1 MSTSQWRTIGRRSI
15 ICRSWR
21 QRRGISMPRKDE
33 AIVLTP
39 GSQYR
44 IKSLEARDKPMETI
58 GIFKGYAAVA
68 HDTAIVME
76 LDKSSGEEKGRLR
89 LIPSHMIISID

>member
-1 MSTSQWRTIGRRSI
+1 
-15 ICRSWR
+15 
-21 QRRGISMPRKDE
+21 MPKRDE

-39 GSQYR
+39 GSLYK
-44 IKSLEARDKPMETI
+44 IKSLEARDKPMETV

-76 LDKSSGEEKGRLR
+76 LDRSHGEDKGKLR
-89 LIPSHMIISID
+89 LIPSHMIICIDVLKAEKEKEEKGAESNAVYFG

>member
-1 MSTSQWRTIGRRSI
+1 
-15 ICRSWR
+15 
-21 QRRGISMPRKDE
+21 MPKRDD

-39 GSQYR
+39 GSLYR
-44 IKSLEARDKPMETI
+44 IKSLESRDHPMETV

-76 LDKSSGEEKGRLR
+76 LDKSHGEEKGRLR
-89 LIPSHMIISID
+89 LIPTHMIISIDVVKAEKEKEEKEKDSNAVYFG

>member
-1 MSTSQWRTIGRRSI
+1 M
-15 ICRSWR
+15 
-21 QRRGISMPRKDE
+21 QRRDE

-39 GSQYR
+39 GSQYK
-44 IKSLEARDKPMETI
+44 IKSLESRDKPMETT

-76 LDKSSGEEKGRLR
+76 LDKTHGDQAGRLR
-89 LIPSHMIISID
+89 LIPAHMIISIDVVRAEKEKEEKKGESNAVYFG

>member
-1 MSTSQWRTIGRRSI
+1 MAA
-15 ICRSWR
+15 
-21 QRRGISMPRKDE
+21 RKDE

-44 IKSLEARDKPMETI
+44 IKSLESRDKPMETV
-58 GIFKGYAAVA
+58 GVFKGYAALA

-76 LDKSSGEEKGRLR
+76 LGNGEDKGRLR
-89 LIPSHMIISID
+89 LIPSHMIICIDVIRAEKEKQEKESEANAVYFG